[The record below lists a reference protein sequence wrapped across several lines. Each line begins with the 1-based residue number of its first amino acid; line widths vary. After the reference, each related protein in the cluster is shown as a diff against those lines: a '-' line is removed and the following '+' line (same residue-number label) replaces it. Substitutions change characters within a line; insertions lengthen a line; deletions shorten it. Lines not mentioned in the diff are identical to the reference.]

1 MFLKLLTLG
10 RIKDVPKQTIL
21 KEKQWKGQKHT
32 YLGVVFDS
40 KLNWKENINSV
51 PKKTELEKV
60 LLEKTEILWSQFSFI
75 SNFL

>member
-40 KLNWKENINSV
+40 KLNRKEYKLGAV
-51 PKKTELEKV
+51 ETKTSE
-60 LLEKTEILWSQFSFI
+60 
-75 SNFL
+75 